1 MLCSVAGRTDN
12 GNLAGRPTRP
22 PDMAGLRRS
31 AVRVVVLVAAAGLA
45 TGCSSTTTSP
55 GRSALTTSAPA
66 SSVPASTVPV
76 ATPSPTSGAS
86 QDALI
91 YAAVLGGHSDT
102 ASGLRRVVYLRDM
115 FCAGM
120 IDIGKRGPCTA
131 GPIPMQLRH
140 ELVRLVGPGLHITA
154 NPPMPDPRYST
165 ARIVVVQLG
174 SINRVGS
181 TARVAVDWQ
190 CGSLCGH
197 GETVVLGKQG
207 GSWIVT
213 GHSRS
218 AWIS

>member
-1 MLCSVAGRTDN
+1 MV
-12 GNLAGRPTRP
+12 
-22 PDMAGLRRS
+22 GLRRS
-31 AVRVVVLVAAAGLA
+31 VALVVALVAAAVLA
-45 TGCSSTTTSP
+45 TGCSSTARP
-55 GRSALTTSAPA
+55 GRTGLTASAPA
-66 SSVPASTVPV
+66 ATSPAGTPTAPV
-76 ATPSPTSGAS
+76 ATRSPTAAES

-115 FCAGM
+115 FCTGM

-131 GPIPMQLRH
+131 GPIPVPLRR
-140 ELVRLVGPGLHITA
+140 ELVHLVGPGLHITA

-174 SINRVGS
+174 SINRVGP

-190 CGSLCGH
+190 CGSLCGR
-197 GETVVLGKQG
+197 GETVVLGKVG
-207 GSWIVT
+207 GSWVVT
-213 GHSRS
+213 GHRS